1 MRYLD
6 PTISDYSKAISAGIG
21 AAHVY
26 AERIQFDNERGEQAE
41 RAVVVCQCKVA
52 LESGD
57 LLWHEL
63 PSWVQL
69 VIQGEHHVR
78 GWVDGDGFVAP
89 APAADHRLS
98 SHAERKL
105 TRKRR
110 QVLEKRQQGQERAD
124 SRSMQKLE
132 QLVEAWGARVR
143 GNIAPLR
150 RR

>member
-6 PTISDYSKAISAGIG
+6 PTISDYSKAMSAGIG

-41 RAVVVCQCKVA
+41 RAVVLVQLKAA
-52 LESGD
+52 LETGD
-57 LLWHEL
+57 MHWNEL
-63 PSWVQL
+63 PEWAQL
-69 VIQGEHHVR
+69 AIQGEHHVMAY
-78 GWVDGDGFVAP
+78 GDGLVGNAA

-105 TRKRR
+105 TRKRQ
-110 QVLEKRQQGQERAD
+110 QVLEKRQQERERAD
-124 SRSMQKLE
+124 SRAMQKLE

-150 RR
+150 RG